1 MAKVVNTF
9 YNGGKMNKDLDDRL
23 LPNGQYRN
31 AINAQISRS
40 EGSNVG
46 TLQNTLGNELLTNFS
61 TAIIESGTI
70 LTSYITTNTSD
81 ATNNSYGSVT
91 PTQTGSGTGAKF
103 SVTVSG
109 QAVTSVKQIGGS
121 MLNYLVGDQF
131 TIPASTIGGSTD
143 VVLTLTASIFPS
155 LKTIGYFSDEI
166 NNRIFVFA
174 TDNVQNTAYTSTG
187 VGSNHSILCYNISTD
202 TTNILCSGAFLNLC
216 QLNPITGV
224 NVLEEFLFFTDD
236 RNQPRKLNINN
247 ALSDS
252 SYYTT
257 EDQISV
263 AKYNPYQAI
272 ELYREASDEV
282 DQYETTMYDVTS
294 KIFPDGGTGN
304 INGTVSPA
312 SNTIDL
318 NARTVSGSIK
328 ADDTIAYIDPTTGAL
343 VTTNVLVGSFDYSHN
358 TGSNPPL
365 ARVVLKSSATLA
377 FTDADV
383 ELVFNY
389 NEYYDSDYNGDKDY
403 LKDRFVRFSYRFKFL
418 DGEYS
423 IFAPFTQECFIPK
436 QDGYFRYLVNEAG
449 GTAVPSDVTDE
460 EDAYR
465 STIVDFMENKINK
478 ILLRIPLEFNSSSIS
493 NSLNVES
500 IDILYKESDG
510 LNVSVIETIPI
521 SVVTNQNPRALVA
534 AATTSSNTVTVQG
547 IKSGVISPGAIVIGA
562 SITNSPRVVSFA
574 STGIDT
580 GVVTLTS
587 VQSLALNEILD
598 FGNTSLFDYE
608 YQSTK
613 PYKVLPSND
622 LLRTYDKVPV
632 KALAQEIISNRVVYA
647 NFQDKHTPPESLNY
661 NVAVSA
667 KSDFNLGTGST
678 AINATEAIG
687 QTVLDVDQPLGVF
700 NNGAIVT
707 SPEPGI
713 PTGTVLI
720 GYDSSSSP
728 QTITISN
735 ALTAQLD
742 PGDVINFQAPS
753 NVGNTTS
760 KIEYP
765 SSSLKQNR
773 NYQVGVVLSD
783 RYGRQST
790 VILSNKETSTK
801 FNDENYSGS
810 TIFTDYIADTVSQ
823 VSWPGNSLKVL
834 FNEAIPS
841 VGPGIYNG
849 DASSDDYNP
858 LGWYSYKIV
867 VKQTEQ
873 EYYNVYLPGVMAA
886 YPSSDTKELGK
897 TSHAVLINDNIN
909 KVPRDLTEVGP
920 QQRLFRSSVQLNGR
934 VNNLNSSNQY
944 ENNTQ
949 YYPSSQSATVSAI
962 ATDEDLFN
970 GIPRVGYVGSS
981 EFYNIES
988 DPLIARINTP
998 GGQIGIPAAI
1008 TTGPI
1013 SSNTTN
1019 ATLASTVN
1027 ILLTDLNPTV
1037 DFGAGI
1043 DPSFTLVAGQEVSGE
1058 GVNAG
1063 TVVDSIVT
1071 GGGSPPPANHVR
1083 VIFNQDLAAK
1093 NTGTVLTFSPT
1104 QPGAVSATPPQG
1116 FLNMPQLAVLET
1128 DPVESLL
1135 DIFWET
1141 TTSGLVKDLN
1151 DAILNST
1158 NSTVQITDFDPAP
1171 FNENLNIGSS
1181 ILSGNFTLKD
1191 IFGNTVTY
1199 ADTSPAQLT
1208 LESVVNG
1215 NGDLVFGEGVSNPFF
1230 TFVTNAPS
1238 GGATTATY
1246 NINTAVFFY
1255 FHAREDF
1262 NKFTFTFATNVNGSQ
1277 TTIVKENVTLK
1288 NTAPSIVSGCPVG
1301 TVNWTASD
1309 GNFIARP
1316 VAVNGSAAYNNIGG
1330 GQESRQDL
1338 SWSLTSNPGGYFVIN
1353 QTGTGATLAGVV
1365 EFSNFSSTVPDGN
1378 YNIVATA
1385 TDAGFLTATC
1395 AITVNINNSACIE
1408 WTITMPNN
1416 GTNYALS
1423 YTGCDGEPQL
1433 TNLTGN
1439 GQAVSLC
1446 SLSQPSDIN
1455 GVAWVNAGP
1464 C

>member
-81 ATNNSYGSVT
+81 ATNSSYGSVT
-91 PTQTGSGTGAKF
+91 PTQTGSGTGARF

-109 QAVTSVKQIGGS
+109 QAVTSVKQIGDS

-174 TDNVQNTAYTSTG
+174 TDNVQNTSYTSTG

-304 INGTVSPA
+304 INGTLLST
-312 SNTIDL
+312 STINL
-318 NARTVSGSIK
+318 KTSTISGSIK
-328 ADDTIAYIDPTTGAL
+328 NGDTIAYIDPTTGVLITTTATVSNFL
-343 VTTNVLVGSFDYSHN
+343 YSQGSGNTPPTSQVTTS
-358 TGSNPPL
+358 SNIGP
-365 ARVVLKSSATLA
+365 

-449 GTAVPSDVTDE
+449 GNPVPSDVTDE

-465 STIVDFMENKINK
+465 RTIVDFMENKINK
-478 ILLRIPLEFNSSSIS
+478 ILLRIPLEFNSGGIS

-534 AATTSSNTVTVQG
+534 AATTSSNTVTVKS
-547 IKSGVISPGAIVIGA
+547 IKSGVISPGAIVIGT

-598 FGNTSLFDYE
+598 FGDTNLFDYE

-613 PYKVLPSND
+613 PYKVLPSSD

-849 DASSDDYNP
+849 DASSNDYNP

-970 GIPRVGYVGSS
+970 GIPQVGYIGSS

-1019 ATLASTVN
+1019 VTQASVN
-1027 ILLTDLNPTV
+1027 ILLTDLNPNAIGV
-1037 DFGAGI
+1037 GGI
-1043 DPSFTLVAGQEVSGE
+1043 VDPSFTLAADQEVSGE
-1058 GVNAG
+1058 GVNTG
-1063 TVVDSIVT
+1063 TVVDSISIASPSVPT
-1071 GGGSPPPANHVR
+1071 GYVR
-1083 VIFNQDLAAK
+1083 VTFNQDLASK
-1093 NTGTVLTFSPT
+1093 DTGTVLTFSPT
-1104 QPGAVSATPPQG
+1104 QPGPTSSP

-1128 DPVESLL
+1128 DPVDSLL

-1158 NSTVQITDFDPAP
+1158 NSTVQITDFDPAT

-1277 TTIVKENVTLK
+1277 TIIVKENVTLK
-1288 NTAPSIVSGCPVG
+1288 NTTPSIVSGCPVG
-1301 TVNWTASD
+1301 TVNWTPSD

-1353 QTGTGATLAGVV
+1353 QIGTGATLAGVI

-1439 GQAVSLC
+1439 GQVVSLC
-1446 SLSQPSDIN
+1446 ALPIPAPPSDIN